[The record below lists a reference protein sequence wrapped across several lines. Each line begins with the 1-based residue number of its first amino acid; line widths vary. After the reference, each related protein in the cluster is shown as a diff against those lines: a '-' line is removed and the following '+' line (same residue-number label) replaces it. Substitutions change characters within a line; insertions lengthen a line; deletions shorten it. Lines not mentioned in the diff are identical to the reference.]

1 MKPAYFA
8 LVLIFALTARIP
20 AQQPHIRRL
29 DGTHITTAK
38 AEDLAR
44 RTLAENHVTGA
55 QIAVLNNGHLVW
67 AESFGLRTVDP
78 KQPMQNTTTTW
89 CASITKSVFATYVMQ
104 LSERGELPLD
114 EPIPL
119 LLPEPLYTYEPYR
132 DTASELVRDP
142 RWATI
147 TPRMLLS
154 HTSGL
159 ANFASGEPDK
169 KMHLHFTPGTRY
181 SYSGEGMNLLQFVI
195 EQRLHKPLDEL
206 MQQAIFTPLHMDHT
220 GLIFRES
227 FASDIADRFDENEKF
242 ISQTR
247 RDRARAAGS
256 MTTSATDLA
265 SFLTALFDNR
275 IVQPATLNRMLTP
288 AITIN
293 TEHQFPTLD
302 EAKDAEAKSVGLAYG
317 VGWGLLT
324 RTPYGP
330 AFFKEGGSDGT
341 QDYLICFERTR
352 DCMILLTNS
361 DNGELAFRPLLEG
374 ILGDT
379 ATPWNWEGYNRE
391 AIIASREPHSNGSVR

>member
-1 MKPAYFA
+1 M
-8 LVLIFALTARIP
+8 
-20 AQQPHIRRL
+20 
-29 DGTHITTAK
+29 
-38 AEDLAR
+38 AR
-44 RTLAENHVTGA
+44 RTLAENHVSGA
-55 QIAVLNNGHLVW
+55 QIAVLNSGHLVW
-67 AESFGLRTVDP
+67 AQSFGIRTLDP

-89 CASITKSVFATYVMQ
+89 VASITKSVFATYVMQ

-114 EPIPL
+114 EPIQL

-132 DTASELVRDP
+132 DTASELVRDG

-181 SYSGEGMNLLQFVI
+181 SYSGEGLNLLQFVV
-195 EQRLHKPLDEL
+195 EQRLHKPLDVL
-206 MQQAIFTPLHMDHT
+206 MQEAIFTPLHMDHT
-220 GLIFRES
+220 GLVYRES
-227 FASDIADRFDENEKF
+227 FGSDIADRFDENEKF
-242 ISQTR
+242 ISKIR

-256 MTTSATDLA
+256 MTSSATDLA
-265 SFLTALFDNR
+265 TFLTALFANR
-275 IVQPATLNRMLTP
+275 IVQPASLNRMLTP
-288 AITIN
+288 VISIN
-293 TEHQFPTLD
+293 REHQFPTLD
-302 EAKDAEAKSVGLAYG
+302 EVKDAEAQSVGLAYG
-317 VGWGLLT
+317 LGWGLLT
-324 RTPYGP
+324 RTAYGK

-341 QDYLICFERTR
+341 RDYLICFERTR

-361 DNGELAFRPLLEG
+361 DNGDLAFRPLLEG

-391 AIIASREPHSNGSVR
+391 TILASREHQSNASGR